1 MKMSGGLW
9 RQGLVLMSL
18 LFLTGGAGIA
28 GDASE
33 CGSKDRDITTQD
45 PQIPLDELEIR
56 LKPLTRCELAEEA
69 RDWMALLKTKALEIS
84 NVELVAKHKKTE
96 VKQVEQA
103 LDALEEAQEALEE
116 ASEPDDG
123 SAETDESGKEEADAA
138 IEEAQKQIQEAMDE
152 QERSA
157 DAVKT
162 EVTEEVLTETETE
175 TEAETDADDVSGEQL
190 LKDEKAAVKQLDQM
204 DAEDLQDQD
213 KLKQATDA
221 AVQLADS
228 KTEIRKTLL
237 EHIAELHAEGTALI
251 DRTNLV
257 IDAFEEKGGDEG
269 LIEEYR
275 QYIKAVSGLKIDVT
289 DVDAT
294 STAIMGWLVSKEGG
308 LRWGKNLGIFIV
320 TVLAFYLLSI
330 ILGRAADKALKASR
344 HASALLSEFLAM
356 AIRRGIIAIGLIVGL
371 AALEVNIGPLL
382 AIIGALG
389 FVVAFALQNSL
400 GNFASGILILLYRPF
415 DVGDLIEVSGILGKV
430 SSMNLLSTHI
440 KTPDNKSV
448 IVPNNSIW
456 GDVITNATGTNKRRV
471 DMMFGIGYEDDIDKA
486 QQIMEEILSSH
497 ELVLKDPEPVVRLHE
512 LADSSLNFV
521 CRPWTR
527 TEHYW
532 DVYWDVTKAVKERF
546 DAEEISI
553 PFPQRDVH
561 LFAEQPLLIDK

>member
-9 RQGLVLMSL
+9 LQGFVLMSL

-33 CGSKDRDITTQD
+33 CASQDENVTTQD

-56 LKPLTRCELAEEA
+56 LKPQTRCELAEEA
-69 RDWMALLKTKALEIS
+69 RDWMALLRTKAQEIS

-96 VKQVEQA
+96 VKQVEEA
-103 LDALEEAQEALEE
+103 LDALEEVKETLEDAAE
-116 ASEPDDG
+116 SDDG
-123 SAETDESGKEEADAA
+123 AAETDESGKEEVDAA
-138 IEEAQKQIQEAMDE
+138 LEEAQKQIQEAMDE

-162 EVTEEVLTETETE
+162 EVTEEVLTKTES
-175 TEAETDADDVSGEQL
+175 ETDTEEVSGEQV
-190 LKDEKAAVKQLDQM
+190 LKDEKAAVKQLDQI

-221 AVQLADS
+221 AEQLADS

-275 QYIKAVSGLKIDVT
+275 QYIKAVSGIKLDVT

-440 KTPDNKSV
+440 RTPDNKSV

-456 GDVITNATGTNKRRV
+456 GDVITNVTGTSKRRV

>member
-9 RQGLVLMSL
+9 LQGFVLMSL

-33 CGSKDRDITTQD
+33 CASQDENVTTQD

-56 LKPLTRCELAEEA
+56 LKPQTRCELAEEA
-69 RDWMALLKTKALEIS
+69 RDWMALLRTKAQEIS

-96 VKQVEQA
+96 VKQVEEA
-103 LDALEEAQEALEE
+103 LDALEEVKETLEDAAE
-116 ASEPDDG
+116 SDDG
-123 SAETDESGKEEADAA
+123 AAETDESGKEEVDAA
-138 IEEAQKQIQEAMDE
+138 LEEAQKQIQEAMDE

-162 EVTEEVLTETETE
+162 EVTEEVLTK
-175 TEAETDADDVSGEQL
+175 TEAETDTEEVSGEQV
-190 LKDEKAAVKQLDQM
+190 LKDEKAAVKQLDQI

-221 AVQLADS
+221 AEQLADS

-275 QYIKAVSGLKIDVT
+275 QYIKAVSGIKLDVT

-440 KTPDNKSV
+440 RTPDNKSV

-456 GDVITNATGTNKRRV
+456 GDVITNVTGTSKRRV